1 METERFEIKE
11 RITIVNRLGLTAV
24 LAFTLMFQILLPL
37 AVHFNIMVYS
47 VAVLICS
54 AIVGASTLA
63 LYNIKGV
70 VQADKNGI
78 TVKKSLFWKLL
89 SEQHYEYG
97 DIEKT
102 DCTVQKHNTKNL
114 KYYEMIFTLVF
125 ADEKKLSFSKRLK
138 IQFNLDKKHPRSYQ
152 IAVADEPMMQMYNF
166 IMDNRTRVYYENHPQ

>member
-1 METERFEIKE
+1 MKTERFEIKE
-11 RITIVNRLGLTAV
+11 RITTVNRLGLIAV
-24 LAFTLMFQILLPL
+24 LAFTLMFHILLPL

-54 AIVGASTLA
+54 AIIGASTLA
-63 LYNIKGV
+63 LYNLKGV

-78 TVKKSLFWKLL
+78 TVKKSLLGKLL
-89 SEQHYEYG
+89 SEQRYEYG

-125 ADEKKLSFSKRLK
+125 ADGKKLSFSKRLK

-152 IAVADEPMMQMYNF
+152 TAVADEPMMQMYNF
-166 IMDNRTRVYYENHPQ
+166 IMNNRTRIYYPNNQ